1 MGDVGAVGATER
13 PRAPEAA
20 PAPPSRADLELV
32 TRALA
37 GEATAMRALIDR
49 LLPVIQTRVGLAL
62 MRRRGQARGRDL
74 RAEVEDLSQEV
85 FLALLEREGRVL
97 RGWQPERGLS
107 LNGFVGL
114 VAEREA
120 GAILRTGKRSPFT
133 EDPTADDTLHQL
145 GSAAPGERAPVSEA
159 IESRD
164 LLEVVV
170 DRLRERLS
178 PQGFWLFQLLYVEER
193 SIEEACASTGMKA
206 DALYAWRS
214 RIGKLAR
221 EVRDELA
228 GAPGPGERGPS

>member
-1 MGDVGAVGATER
+1 MRETGVSEAGPGGAS
-13 PRAPEAA
+13 PA
-20 PAPPSRADLELV
+20 PALPASGMDLALV
-32 TRALA
+32 ARALA
-37 GEATAMRALIDR
+37 GEAVAMRGLVDR
-49 LLPVIQTRVGLAL
+49 LLPVIQTRVARAL
-62 MRRRGQARGRDL
+62 MRRSGQARGRNL

-107 LNGFVGL
+107 LDGFVGL

-120 GAILRTGKRSPFT
+120 GGILRTGKRSPFT
-133 EDPTADDTLHQL
+133 EDPTADDALHQL
-145 GSAAPGERAPVSEA
+145 GSAGPGAPAPVAEA

-164 LLEVVV
+164 LLEAVV
-170 DRLRERLS
+170 DGLRERLS

-193 SIEEACASTGMKA
+193 TVEEAGSLTGMTA

-221 EVRDELA
+221 DVRDELVV
-228 GAPGPGERGPS
+228 GRRHRGERDAT